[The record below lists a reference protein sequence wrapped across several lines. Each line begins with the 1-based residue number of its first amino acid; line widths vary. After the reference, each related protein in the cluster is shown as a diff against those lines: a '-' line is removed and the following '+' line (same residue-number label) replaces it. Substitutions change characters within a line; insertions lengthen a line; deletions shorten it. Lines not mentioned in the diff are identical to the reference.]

1 MIKRLLLI
9 FSLTLLLLTPSLVFA
24 QTEPS
29 PEIPVPVEQ
38 DVTINQEVQASIT
51 QILSQ
56 DVDQN
61 DVPQMTFLAL
71 GDNGTTYTVNTA
83 DSYSTG
89 LRYGLAVGNRVILQ
103 IIDNGDGS
111 QTAYLGD
118 VVRTKGLFIVAL
130 IFALI
135 TLLVGRGRGF
145 FALIGFAITLAI
157 LFWFVFPMILAGH
170 NPVAISVLAGI
181 VMLAIN
187 LSLAH
192 GLTRN
197 TAVAFAS
204 CSLGVILAWLFSAAF
219 VAIVKLSG
227 LADETSVFLYWQ
239 VGNIAIPQGLLLA
252 GIILGAVGVLDDVAI
267 TQCET
272 IAELKAADPK
282 LGGRELFTRGMRVGR
297 HHIASTVNT
306 LVLAY
311 AGASLPLLLIFMAD
325 QSVSLWRFLNTEA
338 VAEEIVRTLGGT
350 CALVLTV
357 PVASLLAAW
366 VWSHAKKSA
375 LRGFT
380 EHEHE

>member
-1 MIKRLLLI
+1 MFKKILLAI
-9 FSLTLLLLTPSLVFA
+9 SFSLLLLSPSLVFA
-24 QTEPS
+24 QTAPS
-29 PEIPVPVEQ
+29 PEVPSA
-38 DVTINQEVQASIT
+38 DPSGTINNEVKATIT
-51 QILSQ
+51 QIISQSQ
-56 DVDQN
+56 DN
-61 DVPQMTFLAL
+61 NGVPQITFAAL
-71 GDNGTTYTVNTA
+71 GDDGHNYTVNTG
-83 DSYSTG
+83 DSLSTG
-89 LRYGLAVGNRVILQ
+89 LRYSLKAGDRVILQ

-118 VVRTKGLFIVAL
+118 VVRTKGLFLVAL
-130 IFALI
+130 VFALV

-145 FALIGFAITLAI
+145 AALVGFGVTLAI

-170 NPVAISVLAGI
+170 DPVMISVLAGI

-192 GLTRN
+192 GLTRS
-197 TAVAFAS
+197 TGVAFAS
-204 CSLGVILAWLFSAAF
+204 CSLGVVLSWAFAALFVF
-219 VAIVKLSG
+219 VAKLSG
-227 LADETSVFLYWQ
+227 LADEQSVFLYWQ
-239 VGNIAIPQGLLLA
+239 VGGISVPQGILLA

-282 LGGRELFTRGMRVGR
+282 LGGRELFSRGMRVGR

-311 AGASLPLLLIFMAD
+311 AGASLPLFLIFMAD
-325 QSVSLWRFLNTEA
+325 HSVSLSRFLNTEA

-357 PVASLLAAW
+357 PVASLLAAL
-366 VWSHAKKSA
+366 VWSRAKKSS
-375 LRGFT
+375 LHGFT
-380 EHEHE
+380 EHEHD

>member
-1 MIKRLLLI
+1 MIKRILLTLA
-9 FSLTLLLLTPSLVFA
+9 LGLLLLTPGLALA
-24 QTEPS
+24 QTETS
-29 PEIPVPVEQ
+29 PEVPVPVDQ
-38 DVTINQEVQASIT
+38 NITINLEVQAAVT
-51 QILSQ
+51 QIISQ
-56 DVDQN
+56 GPDAN
-61 DVPQMTFLAL
+61 NVPQMTFTAL
-71 GDNGTTYTVNTA
+71 GDDGATYTVNTG
-83 DSYSTG
+83 DSLSTG
-89 LRYGLAVGNRVILQ
+89 LRYGIAVGDRVILQ

-118 VVRTKGLFIVAL
+118 VVRTKGLFLVAL

-135 TLLVGRGRGF
+135 TLFVGRGRGF

-170 NPVAISVLAGI
+170 NPVMISVLAGI

-204 CSLGVILAWLFSAAF
+204 CSLGVILAWLFSALF
-219 VAIVKLSG
+219 VTIVKLSG

-272 IAELKAADPK
+272 IAELKAADHK

-325 QSVSLWRFLNTEA
+325 HSVSLWRFLNTEA

>member
-1 MIKRLLLI
+1 MLKRLLLAL
-9 FSLTLLLLTPSLVFA
+9 SLGLALLTPSLALA
-24 QTEPS
+24 QAIPS
-29 PEIPVPVEQ
+29 PEIPVAADQ
-38 DVTINQEVQASIT
+38 NVTINQEVQAAVT
-51 QILSQ
+51 QIISQ
-56 DVDQN
+56 GTDAN
-61 DVPQMTFLAL
+61 NVPQMTFTAL
-71 GDNGTTYTVNTA
+71 GDNGTTYTVNTG
-83 DSYSTG
+83 DSLSTG
-89 LRYGLAVGNRVILQ
+89 LRFGIAVGDRVILQ

-118 VVRTKGLFIVAL
+118 MVRTKGLFLVAL
-130 IFALI
+130 VFALV

-145 FALIGFAITLAI
+145 FALIGFAITLGL

-170 NPVAISVLAGI
+170 NPVMISVLAGI

-204 CSLGVILAWLFSAAF
+204 CSLGVILAWLFSALF
-219 VAIVKLSG
+219 VTIVKLSG

-239 VGNIAIPQGLLLA
+239 VGNVTIPQGLLLA

-325 QSVSLWRFLNTEA
+325 HTVSLWRFINTEA

-366 VWSHAKKSA
+366 VWSHAKKSS